1 VNRLADETSPYLR
14 QHKDNPVDWWPWGPA
29 ALAEA
34 ASRDVPVLL
43 SVGYSA
49 CHWCHVMAHE
59 CFEDAEVAAAMNAG
73 FVCIKVD
80 REERPDV
87 DSVYMDAVQAISGHG
102 GWPMTVFLAPDGRP
116 FYGGTY
122 FPKPNFLQLMG
133 AVTEAWEQRRD
144 ELLAQGDQLV
154 AAISRTSAIQPADD
168 LPGIEALNAALAQ
181 LGERFDP
188 QWGGFGP
195 APKFPSTMSLDL
207 VARVYASSGS
217 EAALEILT
225 TSLDA
230 MASGGMYDH
239 IGGGFARYSVD
250 PRWLVPHFEKMLY
263 DQALLLRA
271 YVHGWQLT
279 GNERWR
285 QVAEEVVAYVERD
298 LRRDSGGI
306 ASAEDADSPDEHG
319 HGHEGLFH
327 TWTPA
332 EVRAVLDEPAATAVM
347 AWFDISDAGNFEGRS
362 IPNRM
367 HARGQFA
374 RPADIED
381 ARRQLFDAREKRPRP
396 GLDDKVLTEWNALWF
411 GALAEAGAAF
421 DRPDWVRSAEDIAD
435 FLCTELRSANGRW
448 RRSFQ
453 AAAPSDADGRRARHD
468 ALAADH
474 GALVEAFV
482 SLAQASGRARWI
494 DEAVAVAEVLVDHFW
509 DADLGGVYTTAA
521 DGEVLVARQKDL
533 MDNAT
538 PSANSMAALGL
549 LRLAALTGHQRYAN
563 LADQILR
570 LVGNVVGQAPSAFS
584 HLLAAAALRA
594 AGATEIAV
602 VGHRPD
608 LVRAVHERFLPNAVL
623 AWGEPYDSPLWEGR
637 RDGHA
642 YVCRDY
648 ACQAPVTDVD
658 ALLGQLAG

>member
-1 VNRLADETSPYLR
+1 MNRLADETSPYLR

-34 ASRDVPVLL
+34 AARDVPVLL

-59 CFEDAEVAAAMNAG
+59 CFEDAEVAAVMNAG

-87 DSVYMDAVQAISGHG
+87 DAVYMDAVQAISGHG

-133 AVTEAWEQRRD
+133 AVSEAWELRRD

-168 LPGIEALNAALAQ
+168 LPGLDVLNAALGQ
-181 LGERFDP
+181 LGQRFDP
-188 QWGGFGP
+188 EWGGFGP

-207 VARVYASSGS
+207 VARVYASSGN

-250 PRWLVPHFEKMLY
+250 ARWLVPHFEKMLY
-263 DQALLLRA
+263 DQALLLRV

-279 GNERWR
+279 GHERWR

-298 LRRDSGGI
+298 LRRAGGGI

-332 EVRAVLDEPAATAVM
+332 EVRAVLDEPAAAAVM
-347 AWFDISDAGNFEGRS
+347 AWFDISEAGNFEGRS

-367 HARGQFA
+367 HARGQLA

-381 ARRQLFDAREKRPRP
+381 ARRALFEAREKRPRP

-421 DRPDWVRSAEDIAD
+421 DRPDWVRSAEDVAD
-435 FLCTELRSANGRW
+435 FLCAELRGANGRW

-453 AAAPSDADGRRARHD
+453 AAAPPDADGRRARHD

-474 GALVEAFV
+474 SALVEAFV
-482 SLAQASGRARWI
+482 SLGQASGRARWI
-494 DEAVAVAEVLVDHFW
+494 DEAVATADTLVDHFW
-509 DADLGGVYTTAA
+509 DAELGGVYTTAA
-521 DGEVLVARQKDL
+521 DGEALVARQKDL

-584 HLLAAAALRA
+584 HLLAAAALRG

-602 VGHRPD
+602 VGERPD

-623 AWGEPYDSPLWEGR
+623 AWGEPYDSPLWEAR
-637 RDGHA
+637 LDGNA

-648 ACQAPVTDVD
+648 ACQAPVTDVA